1 MLEYAMLEDAYPNV
15 IKKQTK
21 KKICEKFGPDYTE
34 TDCCYY
40 DKQGLKMPCCEKF
53 TNPSSSTP
61 NLPNTPNTPNTPN
74 SPNTPVPIPS
84 SNPSNLSSSQSK
96 TPISTVPKTSQPIY
110 AFDSYDT
117 NTYINGYNEN
127 GYDAY
132 VNINLSKNNEKNNEN
147 EKEKEKE
154 KEKDKENGKCS
165 PLQVPEY
172 RLPIDNKSKNAFNKA
187 LETSLQDTGTVN
199 IDKFTIRP
207 YDFDE
212 YGAYT
217 NVININTNN
226 KDPSPEYRTTPFLEE
241 YLISLRDNF
250 GKPIKEQGLK
260 LENIEQFTNY
270 SKNLK
275 VDINLYNLFLF
286 IFIGIVIILLCEQ
299 ITRLAVIIANKNI

>member
-53 TNPSSSTP
+53 TNPSNPSTPATSSTP
-61 NLPNTPNTPNTPN
+61 ATPSIPSTSASIPSTSASTPSASASTPPPKTPVSAPSTIPN
-74 SPNTPVPIPS
+74 S
-84 SNPSNLSSSQSK
+84 
-96 TPISTVPKTSQPIY
+96 SQPIY

-117 NTYINGYNEN
+117 NTYINGYNDN

-132 VNINLSKNNEKNNEN
+132 VNINLSKNKENDNEN
-147 EKEKEKE
+147 D
-154 KEKDKENGKCS
+154 KDKGNVKCS

-172 RLPIDNKSKNAFNKA
+172 RLPVDNKSKNAFNKA
-187 LETSLQDTGTVN
+187 LETSLKDTGTVN

-212 YGAYT
+212 YSAYT
-217 NVININTNN
+217 NVINVNTNN
-226 KDPSPEYRTTPFLEE
+226 KDQSLEYRTTPFLEE

-260 LENIEQFTNY
+260 IENIEQFTNY

-275 VDINLYNLFLF
+275 VDVNLYNLFLF

-299 ITRLAVIIANKNI
+299 ITRLAIIIANKNI

>member
-1 MLEYAMLEDAYPNV
+1 MLEDAYPNV

-53 TNPSSSTP
+53 TNPSTPATSSTP
-61 NLPNTPNTPNTPN
+61 ATPSIPSTSASIPSTSASTPSASASTPPPKTPVSAPSTIPN
-74 SPNTPVPIPS
+74 S
-84 SNPSNLSSSQSK
+84 
-96 TPISTVPKTSQPIY
+96 SQPIY

-117 NTYINGYNEN
+117 NTYINGYNDN

-132 VNINLSKNNEKNNEN
+132 VNINLSKNKENDNEN
-147 EKEKEKE
+147 DKN
-154 KEKDKENGKCS
+154 KDKGNVKCS

-187 LETSLQDTGTVN
+187 LETSLKDTGTVN

-212 YGAYT
+212 YSAYT
-217 NVININTNN
+217 NVINVNTNN
-226 KDPSPEYRTTPFLEE
+226 KDQSLEYRTTPFLEE

-260 LENIEQFTNY
+260 IENIEQFTNY

-275 VDINLYNLFLF
+275 VDVNLYNLFLF